1 MSGLRG
7 KLLLG
12 FGGLLLILVTVSVL
26 ANLVLGYYSRSN
38 QRVLREDL
46 SSVSASQDMRE
57 AAIAI
62 DADLDE
68 LIEHRLDL
76 PSARLSLERHVR
88 EFEIGLRL
96 QNTSATLPHEPE
108 TTERLALLWDGY
120 RDAARQATAEGLTDE
135 QRIRQVRD
143 VLQPNLGQIRDLTG
157 EISRQNLESIKASH
171 ARAEL
176 TAGRARLAMHTLTG
190 LGVACA
196 LIVTLLF
203 GRMVLRP
210 VQALTR
216 SVQEIERGNLDLAVP
231 VRSRDELGRLAE
243 AFNAMAAQLRVFR
256 RIDHEKLLRTQRTTQ
271 LAIDSLP
278 DGVAVV
284 NPEGSIE
291 LTNETAKRLFGLRPG
306 QSVDAPGSAA
316 AAGGLPAGRLAELHR
331 RVLAEGR
338 LPEIGGYAG
347 AVRVGDGNGH
357 ARYFLPR
364 AVPIVDEARRVVG
377 CTLVLGDV
385 TEFRRLDEMKSG
397 LLSLVSHEL
406 KTPLTS
412 MRMILPLIIEG
423 KVGPLADRQRELL
436 VAVRDDAERL
446 HRIVENLLDM
456 GRLESGRGLA
466 DVRPVRAGELVGRS
480 IEPLR
485 AAFRDAN
492 VTLQFEPDAESGT
505 TGATGATGVWVLAD
519 PLRIGHVFA
528 NLLTNALRYTPA
540 GGSVRIGLRSGG
552 DHVEFT
558 VSDSGAGIPRQYLYR
573 VFEKFFRVPG
583 QPGESGSGLGLA
595 IVKDVVEAH
604 GGHVGVESTEGRGAT
619 FRFTLRLT
627 TPPDAAADASLRS
640 GNTPAAGGDHD
651 GAEITTQV
659 PAP

>member
-12 FGGLLLILVTVSVL
+12 FGGLLLILITVSVL
-26 ANLVLGYYSRSN
+26 ANLVLSHYSRSN

-46 SSVSASQDMRE
+46 SSVSAAQDMRE

-68 LIEHRLDL
+68 LIEHRRDL
-76 PSARLSLERHVR
+76 GSARVAVERQVR
-88 EFEIGLRL
+88 TFEEALRL

-108 TTERLALLWDGY
+108 TTDRLSALWNQY
-120 RDAARQATAEGLTDE
+120 RDTARQATADGLTDE
-135 QRIRQVRD
+135 QRIHQVRE
-143 VLQPNLGQIRDLTG
+143 VLQPNLLQIRELTRD
-157 EISRQNLESIKASH
+157 ISRQNLESIQAAH
-171 ARAEL
+171 AGADL
-176 TAGRARLAMHTLTG
+176 TAARARLAMHTLTG

-196 LIVTLLF
+196 LFVTLLF

-278 DGVAVV
+278 DGVVVV
-284 NPEGSIE
+284 NPQGSIE
-291 LTNETAKRLFGLRPG
+291 LTNDTAKRLFGIQPG
-306 QSVDAPGSAA
+306 QSVEAHGP
-316 AAGGLPAGRLAELHR
+316 AAGLPEGRLAELHR

-347 AVRVGDGNGH
+347 AVKVGDGNGH

-364 AVPIVDEARRVVG
+364 AVPIVDDARRVVG
-377 CTLVLGDV
+377 STLVLGDV
-385 TEFRRLDEMKSG
+385 TEFRRLDEMKNG

-412 MRMILPLIIEG
+412 MRMILPLLIEG
-423 KVGPLADRQRELL
+423 KVGPPLADRQSELL
-436 VAVRDDAERL
+436 VAVREDAERL

-456 GRLESGRGLA
+456 GRLESGRGLV
-466 DVRPVRAGELVGRS
+466 DVRPVRASELVERS

-492 VTLQFEPDAESGT
+492 VTLEYGPAADAADEP
-505 TGATGATGVWVLAD
+505 VLAD
-519 PLRIGHVFA
+519 ASRIGHVFA

-540 GGSVRIGLRSGG
+540 GGSVRVGLRAAG
-552 DHVEFT
+552 DHVEFS
-558 VSDSGAGIPRQYLYR
+558 VSDTGPGIPRQYLYR

-619 FRFTLRLT
+619 FRFTLRT
-627 TPPDAAADASLRS
+627 AAAAATAATAPAAERP
-640 GNTPAAGGDHD
+640 GNTSAAGGDD
-651 GAEITTQV
+651 EVAEIANQA